1 MKTKTL
7 FSFILIFFLTA
18 CSQQVYGKR
27 HPQHMPVAVQTTP
40 VSSQLHHVPLPQP
53 QTNVKQYTSP
63 KTVLLKSEAKPKIVL
78 DPGHGGHDLG
88 THSYSPPK
96 YQEKHLALSTT
107 RLVKNNLEKMGYNV
121 FMTRTRDVFIP
132 LEQRAEFANMR
143 KPEVFVSI
151 HFNSA
156 PSKEAEGIEIFYYR
170 SDNDKKRVAESKN
183 LGSAILKEMLR
194 TTSAKSRGVKHG
206 NLSVIR
212 NTTMPAVLVEGG
224 FLTNDSEL
232 QRIKDP
238 HYLER
243 LAQSIADG
251 IHAYLES

>member
-1 MKTKTL
+1 MKPL
-7 FSFILIFFLTA
+7 FSFILILFLTA

-27 HPQHMPVAVQTTP
+27 QPHRMPVAVQTAP
-40 VSSQLHHVPLPQP
+40 VSSQFQNVPLPQP
-53 QTNVKQYTSP
+53 QTTEKQYSSP
-63 KTVLLKSEAKPKIVL
+63 KTVLYKNEARPKIVL

-88 THSYSPPK
+88 THSYSPSK

-107 RLVKNNLEKMGYNV
+107 RQVKNNLEKMGYNV
-121 FMTRTRDVFIP
+121 YMTRTRDVFVP
-132 LEQRAEFANMR
+132 LEQRAEFANSR
-143 KPEVFVSI
+143 QPEVFVSI

-170 SDNDKKRVAESKN
+170 SDNDKKRVVESKN

-194 TTSAKSRGVKHG
+194 STFAKSRGVKPG

-224 FLTNDSEL
+224 FLTNDGEL

-238 HYLER
+238 HYMEK
-243 LAQSIADG
+243 LAQSIANG